1 MESDFREDIKQA
13 LEVLRKGGII
23 LYPTDTI
30 WGIGCDA
37 TNAEAVE
44 RIRQLKKRK
53 DSQRML
59 VLMEN
64 PNLLNSY
71 IDEVPEVAWDLIDVA
86 DKPLTIVYP
95 GAKNL
100 AKNLV
105 ADDGSIGIRI
115 SSEAFTQQ
123 LIQRLRKSIVSTSAN
138 IGGEPCP
145 AYFDEVSQEIIDGV
159 DYVVQYRQDDRS
171 PSRPSS
177 IIKLGVGGEIEI
189 LRK

>member
-1 MESDFREDIKQA
+1 M
-13 LEVLRKGGII
+13 
-23 LYPTDTI
+23 
-30 WGIGCDA
+30 
-37 TNAEAVE
+37 
-44 RIRQLKKRK
+44 
-53 DSQRML
+53 
-59 VLMEN
+59 
-64 PNLLNSY
+64 
-71 IDEVPEVAWDLIDVA
+71 
-86 DKPLTIVYP
+86 
-95 GAKNL
+95 
-100 AKNLV
+100 

-123 LIQRLRKSIVSTSAN
+123 LIQRLRKPIVSTSAN